1 MNKKKLWELDNKL
14 NPSVEKFTV
23 GSDYLLDVELLPYDI
38 EASKAHIKMLKKK
51 NVLSDADY
59 KNAQKGLDEILEL
72 WKEGKFEIKQE
83 QEDGH
88 TVIEQFL
95 TEKYGEVGRKIHT
108 GRSRNDQVLVMLR
121 LYMKKESKNIAKKV
135 SLLAD
140 AFNTKAKEN
149 KDIKMPGYTHAQKA
163 MPASVDMWF
172 GSFSDAL
179 RDQKVFFDGLR
190 QLLDQSPLGSASGFG
205 IANFDTNRE
214 FTSKEMG
221 FKKVQENPMYCAMSR
236 GQFENQFLE
245 TFSPSILILSRFVND
260 LLLFTMQEFDFFSLP
275 VSFTTGS
282 SIMPQKRNYDVLE
295 IARGRMN
302 AYFSAKSE
310 IQNLCKC
317 LISGYNRDTQ
327 LTKEIFVKQINNL
340 NEIIDVLTLVVKNL
354 KIQEENLSSA
364 MSDDLFA
371 TEKVYD
377 LVNDGKS
384 FRTAYLEI
392 KKDLNKS

>member
-14 NPSVEKFTV
+14 DPSVEKFTV
-23 GSDYLLDVELLPYDI
+23 GSDYLLDAELLIYDI
-38 EASKAHIKMLKKK
+38 KASKAHAKMLKEK

-72 WKEGKFEIKQE
+72 WKEGKFEIRQE

-88 TVIEQFL
+88 TAIEQFL
-95 TEKYGEVGRKIHT
+95 TEKYGEVGKKIHT

-121 LYMKKESKNIAKKV
+121 LYMKKEAKNISKKV

-140 AFNTKAKEN
+140 AFSTKAKEN
-149 KDIKMPGYTHAQKA
+149 KNVQMPGYTHAQKA
-163 MPASVDMWF
+163 MPASVSMWL

-179 RDQKVFFDGLR
+179 KDQKVFFDGLCE
-190 QLLDQSPLGSASGFG
+190 LLDQSPLGSASGFG

-221 FKKVQENPMYCAMSR
+221 FKKVQKNPMYCAMSR
-236 GQFENQFLE
+236 GQFENQFLG
-245 TFSPSILILSRFVND
+245 TFSPSVLIFSRFVND

-275 VSFTTGS
+275 ASFTTGS

-295 IARGRMN
+295 IARGRIN
-302 AYFSAKSE
+302 AYFSAQSE

-327 LTKEIFVKQINNL
+327 LTKEIFVKQVKNL
-340 NEIIDVLTLVVKNL
+340 DEIVDVLTLVVKNL
-354 KIQEENLSSA
+354 KIQEKKLSSA
-364 MSDDLFA
+364 MTDDLFA
-371 TEKVYD
+371 TEQVYD
-377 LVNDGKS
+377 LVSSGKS